1 MGEGPLS
8 LLCLGRH
15 RRHSRDIYHAFPLRF
30 CMLRAIKN
38 WTVGS
43 LGTRQ
48 RLNRCQPLQEGLPI
62 HWLAYNTGKAAALE
76 FTFLWGCL
84 FVWVLINVKFVIKL
98 DACIYFM
105 LICYG
110 CYYPDFIELCTR
122 FKGAC
127 STTTPYTHT
136 GSAKVCSFAEY
147 QLHATAAGPFNTDR
161 GTDDY
166 LVKKDDVSY
175 DGKFLVHCWSL
186 RLSKSVRVVFCNQP
200 PLSPH
205 THSQCDYIGRNW
217 RTGQGSPLP
226 TLWNACTP
234 ELETNSHW

>member
-15 RRHSRDIYHAFPLRF
+15 RRHSRDIYQAFPLRF

-38 WTVGS
+38 WDGGGG

-48 RLNRCQPLQEGLPI
+48 RLNRCQPLQQGLPI

-105 LICYG
+105 FICYG

-136 GSAKVCSFAEY
+136 
-147 QLHATAAGPFNTDR
+147 QDL
-161 GTDDY
+161 
-166 LVKKDDVSY
+166 L
-175 DGKFLVHCWSL
+175 
-186 RLSKSVRVVFCNQP
+186 KSVHLLNINCMQ
-200 PLSPH
+200 
-205 THSQCDYIGRNW
+205 QQ
-217 RTGQGSPLP
+217 QGLL
-226 TLWNACTP
+226 TKME
-234 ELETNSHW
+234 ELMITSSKKMM